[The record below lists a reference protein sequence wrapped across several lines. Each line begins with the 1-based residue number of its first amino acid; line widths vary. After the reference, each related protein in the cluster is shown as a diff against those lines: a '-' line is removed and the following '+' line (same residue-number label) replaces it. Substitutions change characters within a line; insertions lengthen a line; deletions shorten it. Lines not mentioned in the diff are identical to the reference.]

1 MSAKLIPDRAGDDT
15 FDRDACE
22 AELMTRGP
30 HSKHRQLPLSILAAM
45 LAIVALAGCGGSA
58 NPLHAVRS
66 AATNTLSLTA
76 QSTLTLTD
84 ARLFGGTPGTIVG
97 RAQYSFPR
105 GLGYEALQVP
115 ALGRRASGTAYLVF
129 LPQQLWSK
137 PVVNSALPEGH
148 LWISATFTDSRS
160 AGPRPPS
167 LALAFESMN
176 PQLLLEEI
184 ATGAVAASS
193 SGHRVIDHLPFTEY
207 VVSVDLA
214 RALAA
219 TAEAGAIRTAI
230 RQELS
235 ALRAGRGPHT
245 GSLVRIVAGVDGAG
259 RITQLKA
266 SLPGSKLGTAQ
277 IALLKFGSTIPL
289 SLPLPSQT
297 VDIASLRRSHEAATA
312 RWVFTG
318 E

>member
-1 MSAKLIPDRAGDDT
+1 V
-15 FDRDACE
+15 
-22 AELMTRGP
+22 
-30 HSKHRQLPLSILAAM
+30 KHRQLPPAILAA
-45 LAIVALAGCGGSA
+45 LVALMTLAGCGGSA
-58 NPLHAVRS
+58 NPLHTVRS

-76 QSTLTLTD
+76 QSTLTLTG
-84 ARLFGGTPGTIVG
+84 ARLFGGTPGTILG
-97 RAQYSFPR
+97 RAQYSFPK
-105 GLGYEALQVP
+105 GLGYAALQVP
-115 ALGRRASGTAYLVF
+115 ALGRRAPGTAYLVF

-137 PVVNSALPEGH
+137 PAVNRALPEGH
-148 LWISATFTDSRS
+148 LWISATFADTRP

-167 LALAFESMN
+167 LALALETMN

-193 SGHRVIDHLPFTEY
+193 SGQRVINHLPFTEY

-219 TAEAGAIRTAI
+219 AEAGALRTAI
-230 RQELS
+230 RQELA
-235 ALRAGRGPHT
+235 ALRADRGTHA

-259 RITQLKA
+259 RITQLQA
-266 SLPGSKLGTAQ
+266 SLPGSKLGTVQ

-289 SLPLPSQT
+289 SLPLPSET
-297 VDIASLRRSHEAATA
+297 VDIASLRRSHGSATA
-312 RWVFTG
+312 GWVFTG

>member
-1 MSAKLIPDRAGDDT
+1 
-15 FDRDACE
+15 
-22 AELMTRGP
+22 MTSGP
-30 HSKHRQLPLSILAAM
+30 RVKYRQLPLSILAAM
-45 LAIVALAGCGGSA
+45 FALAALAGCGGSA
-58 NPLHAVRS
+58 NPLHAVRT

-97 RAQYSFPR
+97 RAEFSFPK
-105 GLGYEALQVP
+105 GLGYAALQVP
-115 ALGRRASGTAYLVF
+115 ALGRRAAGIAYLVF

-148 LWISATFTDSRS
+148 LWISATFTDARS
-160 AGPRPPS
+160 AGSTTPS
-167 LALAFESMN
+167 LALALESLN

-193 SGHRVIDHLPFTEY
+193 SGHRVIDHVPFTEY

-219 TAEAGAIRTAI
+219 AETRALRTAI

-235 ALRAGRGPHT
+235 ALRAGRGTHA
-245 GSLVRIVAGVDGAG
+245 GSRVRIVARVDGAG
-259 RITQLKA
+259 RLAQLQA
-266 SLPGSKLGTAQ
+266 SLPGSKLGMVQ
-277 IALLKFGSTIPL
+277 IALWKFGSTIPL
-289 SLPLPSQT
+289 SLPPPSET
-297 VDIASLRRSHEAATA
+297 VDIASLRRPHGAATA

>member
-1 MSAKLIPDRAGDDT
+1 LQI
-15 FDRDACE
+15 
-22 AELMTRGP
+22 
-30 HSKHRQLPLSILAAM
+30 RQLPSSILAA
-45 LAIVALAGCGGSA
+45 LFTLVAFAGCGDSA

-66 AATNTLSLTA
+66 AATNTLALTA

-84 ARLFGGTPGTIVG
+84 ARLFGGTPGAILG
-97 RAQYSFPR
+97 RGEFSFPK

-148 LWISATFTDSRS
+148 LWISAMFTDARS
-160 AGPRPPS
+160 AGSTTPS
-167 LALAFESMN
+167 LALALESMN

-193 SGHRVIDHLPFTEY
+193 SGHRVVDHVPFTEY

-219 TAEAGAIRTAI
+219 AAKTSALHAAIQ
-230 RQELS
+230 QELS
-235 ALRAGRGPHT
+235 ALRAGRGTHA
-245 GSLVRIVAGVDGAG
+245 GSLVRIVARVDGAG
-259 RITQLKA
+259 RLAQLQA
-266 SLPGSKLGTAQ
+266 SLPGSKLGNVQ
-277 IALLKFGSTIPL
+277 IELWKFGSTIPL
-289 SLPLPSQT
+289 SLPLPSET
-297 VDIASLRRSHEAATA
+297 VDIASLRRPYGAASA